1 MSPEHQLGGL
11 AVPKAQVLLDH
22 LKSTAQVFQGFLDGQ
37 SVELTWMIRCG
48 DKHTTSLLAVHET
61 LRTQLVD
68 CLLEGH
74 QGYAPLLGQLSTRRQ
89 LGAGRQFAGLDRS
102 P

>member
-1 MSPEHQLGGL
+1 MSAEHQLVGL
-11 AVPKAQVLLDH
+11 PVPKAQVLLNH
-22 LKSTAQVFQGFLDGQ
+22 LKSTAQVLQGFLDGH

-48 DKHTTSLLAVHET
+48 DEHPASLLAVHET

-68 CLLEGH
+68 CFLEGH
-74 QGYAPLLGQLSTRRQ
+74 QGYTPLLGQLSTRRQ
-89 LGAGRQFAGLDRS
+89 FGAGRQFADLDRS